1 MCNTSIVA
9 HGSRL
14 DRWMVGI
21 ALASATAFLALAA
34 PALSGDTFGIDR
46 QVKSYAGHVQ
56 HPMLGA
62 GMSAVSTLGEAAGM
76 IPLILLASALA
87 WRYCRRYALVI
98 PAVMTGAGL
107 LQFAAKWAVDRPR
120 PNLSP
125 LGFPSGHVLCLVVL
139 FGMIG
144 YVLSVADVGRRV
156 QRSGIALCAATVL
169 AVAISRLYLDAH
181 WLSDVMGG
189 FAIGFAYLATVVRFI
204 PGRPRRAL
212 ELQMDASALELADEQ
227 PALAPI
233 R

>member
-1 MCNTSIVA
+1 
-9 HGSRL
+9 
-14 DRWMVGI
+14 MVGV
-21 ALASATAFLALAA
+21 ALASAVAFLALAA

-46 QVKSYAGHVQ
+46 QVKSYAHHVQ

-62 GMSAVSTLGEAAGM
+62 GMIAVSMLGEAAGM

-98 PAVMTGAGL
+98 PAVMTGAGI
-107 LQFAAKWAVDRPR
+107 LQFTAKWAVDRPR

-139 FGMIG
+139 FGMIC
-144 YVLSVADVGRRV
+144 YVLAVADIGRRV
-156 QRSGIALCAATVL
+156 QRSGIALCAVTVL

-189 FAIGFAYLATVVRFI
+189 FAIGFAYLATIVRFV
-204 PGRPRRAL
+204 PGRPRRPL
-212 ELQMDASALELADEQ
+212 DPGTDASVLELAAE
-227 PALAPI
+227 PTALAPI